1 MSKILIKNVSITNE
15 GRTFTGNVLIDGEFI
30 SRVSENEI
38 PVDRDT
44 CIINGEGKLLLPG
57 VIDDQVHFRE
67 PGFTHKGDIYTE
79 SRAAIA
85 GGVTS
90 YMEMPN
96 THPQTI
102 SIKALNEKYELA
114 AGKSAANYAFYFG
127 ATNDNISEIHKV
139 DPVHTPG
146 VKVFMGASTGN
157 MLVDKRES
165 LEKIFAESPVLI
177 ATHCEDETTIR
188 NNIAMCKHKYGED
201 IPMSCHPLL
210 RSEEACYISS
220 SFAVELANRYNSKLH
235 VLHISTARE
244 LSLFEKGPVNSKKIT
259 AEGCIHHLWF
269 NDTYYESRDTLIKWN
284 PAIKTEKD
292 RLGLI
297 DAVIDD
303 RIDVIATDHA
313 PHTLIEKSNRY
324 FQAPSGGPMVQ
335 HSLLAMLEFVKRG
348 VFTIERVV
356 HKMCHAPAELF
367 SIDRRGYIREGY
379 YADLVLVDPNKS
391 FEITISNLLY
401 KCHWSPLEG
410 EIMHHKIDTTF
421 VNGKIVY
428 QFGEVVENG
437 IHSMALKF
445 NR

>member
-1 MSKILIKNVSITNE
+1 MSKILIKHATIVNE
-15 GRTFTGNVLIDGEFI
+15 GRSFTGNVLIDGAFI
-30 SRVSENEI
+30 ARISEAEI
-38 PVDRDT
+38 PADKDT
-44 CIINGEGKLLLPG
+44 ITINAENKLLLPG

-67 PGFTHKGDIYTE
+67 PGLTHKGDIHSE
-79 SRAAIA
+79 SRAAVA

-102 SIKALNEKYELA
+102 SIRSLEEKFELA
-114 AGKSAANYAFYFG
+114 STRSAANYSFYLG
-127 ATNDNISEIHKV
+127 ATNDNIAEIHKV
-139 DPVHTPG
+139 DPSKTPG
-146 VKVFMGASTGN
+146 VKIFMGASTGN
-157 MLVDKRES
+157 MLVDNRQS

-177 ATHCEDETTIR
+177 ATHCEDEATIR

-201 IPMSCHPLL
+201 VPMSCHPLL

-220 SFAVELANRYNSKLH
+220 SLAVELAHKYNSTLH
-235 VLHISTARE
+235 VLHLSTARE
-244 LSLFEKGPVNSKKIT
+244 LSLFEKGPVTSKKIT

-292 RLGLI
+292 RLALI
-297 DAVIDD
+297 DAVLDD
-303 RIDVIATDHA
+303 KIDVIATDHA
-313 PHTLIEKSNRY
+313 PHTLIEKSNKY

-348 VFTIERVV
+348 IWSVEKVV
-356 HKMCHAPAELF
+356 EKMCHAPAQLF
-367 SIDRRGYIREGY
+367 KIDRRGYIREGY
-379 YADLVLVDPNKS
+379 YADLVLVNPDKS

-410 EIMHHKIDTTF
+410 EIMHHKVDTTF
-421 VNGKIVY
+421 VNGHIVY
-428 QFGEVVENG
+428 EHGEVVDNG

-445 NR
+445 IR

>member
-1 MSKILIKNVSITNE
+1 MLKILIKHATIVNE
-15 GRTFTGNVLIDGEFI
+15 GRSFIGNVLIDGSFI
-30 SRVSENEI
+30 SRISEAEI
-38 PVDRDT
+38 PADKDT
-44 CIINGEGKLLLPG
+44 ITIHAEKKLLLPG

-67 PGFTHKGDIYTE
+67 PGMTHKGDIATE
-79 SRAAIA
+79 SRAAVA

-102 SIKALNEKYELA
+102 TIHSLEEKFELA
-114 AGKSAANYAFYFG
+114 STRSAANYSFYFG
-127 ATNDNISEIHKV
+127 ATNDNIAEIHKV
-139 DPVHTPG
+139 NPYTTPG
-146 VKVFMGASTGN
+146 VKIFMGASTGN
-157 MLVDKRES
+157 MLVDNPRS

-201 IPMSCHPLL
+201 IPMSCHPLI
-210 RSEEACYISS
+210 RSEESCYISS
-220 SFAVELANRYNSKLH
+220 SLAVELAHKYNST
-235 VLHISTARE
+235 LHILHLSTARE
-244 LSLFEKGPVNSKKIT
+244 LSLFEKGPVKSKKIT
-259 AEGCIHHLWF
+259 AEACIHHLWF
-269 NDTYYESRDTLIKWN
+269 NDTYYDSRDTLIKWN

-292 RLGLI
+292 RLALI

-303 RIDVIATDHA
+303 KIDVIATDHA
-313 PHTLIEKSNRY
+313 PHTLIEKSNKY

-348 VFTIERVV
+348 IWNIEKVV
-356 HKMCHAPAELF
+356 EKMCHAPADLF
-367 SIDRRGYIREGY
+367 KIDRRGYIREGY
-379 YADLVLVDPNKS
+379 YADLVLVNPDKS
-391 FEITISNLLY
+391 FEITISNVLY

-428 QFGEVVENG
+428 QHGEVVENG
-437 IHSMALKF
+437 THSMALRFK
-445 NR
+445 R